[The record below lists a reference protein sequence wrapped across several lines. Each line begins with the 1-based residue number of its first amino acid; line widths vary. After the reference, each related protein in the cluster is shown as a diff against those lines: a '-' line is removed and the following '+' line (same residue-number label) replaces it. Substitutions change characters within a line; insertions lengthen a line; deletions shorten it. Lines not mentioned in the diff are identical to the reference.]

1 MEVVE
6 GHSRLMA
13 TTAPDELYAWSEGRH
28 ILFSPWSNVWS
39 YYVSS
44 NRVRERFVL
53 CTEYRHLLYVFRE
66 HPIIYLTAHQMV
78 SGVIHSIFS
87 LFPFLPLAHG
97 DPIDRRRYQSLCHS
111 RPEPQAPAPTSECQ
125 HAPLRRGH

>member
-28 ILFSPWSNVWS
+28 ILFSCGQMCGLITCRLTECASVS
-39 YYVSS
+39 YYVQSTVIS
-44 NRVRERFVL
+44 FMW
-53 CTEYRHLLYVFRE
+53 FRE
-66 HPIIYLTAHQMV
+66 HPFIYLTAHQMV

-97 DPIDRRRYQSLCHS
+97 DPIDRRRRQSLPHP
-111 RPEPQAPAPTSECQ
+111 RPEP
-125 HAPLRRGH
+125 